1 MNTYYYWKDT
11 FESDD
16 IYDTIIDA
24 VLSKNLRA
32 KVKIMMIVFDNGTK
46 VKYN

>member
-11 FESDD
+11 FENDD
-16 IYDTIIDA
+16 IYDIIIDP

-32 KVKIMMIVFDNGTK
+32 KVKIMMNVFDNGTK